1 MLLAV
6 LLIAV
11 AAGTINALKLNAIQT
26 PSPHHHH
33 HHYHRPPPRREA
45 VVLMT
50 KSVDKKC
57 IIDRVL
63 ALAESSHGMKAYR
76 DVWILVDRKSVM
88 KNETMQ
94 KLTEAG
100 VNIGI
105 QPTISE
111 ALLQSNFHG
120 ATSGFTKP
128 SFLEWVTTKPEY
140 DFVWHVEDDSFYTG
154 KWGEL
159 FDVCGNT
166 TQGENPAEKIA
177 DSTVVGDIRLGDL
190 SNQSEDLDRNEF
202 LLRTYTQMMNR
213 PFNNSADVVATWV
226 LTPNGRWGGW
236 HECYVFGKNCMR
248 AGGND
253 RLQLMWPVARFSNRF
268 ITELKA
274 AIEAGGDMTATQGHH
289 EGLTG
294 NFCLFSSSWCSMSML
309 PRVGNVQVSGASRAY
324 FDKTKLSVAY
334 VAGQAPPYEIQTSRL
349 YHPVKCAAGGS
360 IGSEALK
367 YAA

>member
-1 MLLAV
+1 
-6 LLIAV
+6 
-11 AAGTINALKLNAIQT
+11 
-26 PSPHHHH
+26 
-33 HHYHRPPPRREA
+33 
-45 VVLMT
+45 MT
-50 KSVDKKC
+50 KSVNEKC
-57 IIDRVL
+57 TIDRVL
-63 ALAESSHGMKAYR
+63 ALAGSSHGKKTYR

-88 KNETMQ
+88 KNESLN
-94 KLTEAG
+94 KLVEAG
-100 VNIGI
+100 VNIDI

-111 ALLQSNFHG
+111 ALLQSHFHG
-120 ATSGFTKP
+120 VTSGFTKP

-159 FDVCGNT
+159 FDACGNT
-166 TQGENPAEKIA
+166 TNGEIPAEEIA
-177 DSTVVGDIRLGDL
+177 DPEVVGDLRLRDT

-202 LLRTYTQMMNR
+202 LLRTYTQMMNQ

-226 LTPNGRWGGW
+226 LGPSGRWGGW
-236 HECYVFGKNCMR
+236 HECYVFGESCMH
-248 AGGND
+248 AGKD
-253 RLQLMWPVARFSNRF
+253 RLQLMWPVARFSNRL

-274 AIEAGGDMTATQGHH
+274 AIEAGGNVTATRGHH

-309 PRVGNVQVSGASRAY
+309 PRVGNVKVSGASRAY
-324 FDKTKLSVAY
+324 FDKAKLSVAY
-334 VAGQAPPYEIQTSRL
+334 VAAQEPPYEIQTSRL
-349 YHPVKCAAGGS
+349 YHPVKCAAGES